1 MSNERLRM
9 KELISSTPSRGVFE
23 IIEKDGSVSWVSDLI
38 LEQTGYSL
46 SEISSMSLVNLS
58 PDSLSSRVSAT
69 VSLSGDLIRTSIWP
83 IVTTSGTVSW
93 WYVNNESSDAI
104 SRWYSAQLMAHTNKI
119 GEDFVR
125 MCVIMDILNSHND
138 MNSRVNHH
146 EKWVDEEISELKKFD
161 RSVQDTLSSIKS
173 QQNHVISLAKS
184 AANGSMTVSAN
195 LKSLQKRVE
204 SGFSEQMTEILRL
217 IRTDVIHDERI
228 NAFDMHMKEVAENAM
243 KTMKNT
249 ADETAAEFKSKA
261 VEAGKGLTRKV
272 TVPVGVV
279 AAVMSGIQWLIN
291 NWDKLSPHFPHF

>member
-1 MSNERLRM
+1 M